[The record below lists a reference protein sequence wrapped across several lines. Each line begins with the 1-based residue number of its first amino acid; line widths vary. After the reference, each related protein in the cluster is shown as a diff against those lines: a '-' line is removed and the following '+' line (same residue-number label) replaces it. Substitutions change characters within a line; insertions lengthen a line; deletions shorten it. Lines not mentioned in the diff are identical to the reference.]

1 MSIQSL
7 ALAVLSLALVLGL
20 VVLAGRLARAG
31 GLSTRAA
38 GGGTRLA
45 LVQTLALDPK
55 RRLLLVRCDRRELL
69 LLTGGGQD
77 AVVGWV
83 DGDTAGLSAGDTP

>member
-1 MSIQSL
+1 MSLESL
-7 ALAVLSLALVLGL
+7 LFAAFSLALVLGL

-31 GLSTRAA
+31 GLTTRAT

-77 AVVGWV
+77 AVVGWIET
-83 DGDTAGLSAGDTP
+83 DTAGHSVEATP